1 MPMLQRLRCASI
13 AQVWRVPDD
22 FLPTVTRTVDSLG
35 VLCRNRRTV
44 PLSHHPTTL
53 TTLLV
58 TPPGATA
65 EALRSVLRSIPE
77 VEVIESVAGCL
88 SAAQAIRSLTPALV
102 VISDQIPAEEI
113 FALIQHPMRGDHAPG
128 IVVLSTS
135 HAREQR
141 FLDAGADAVVTPWD
155 AIERLQIVIHNAAM
169 HKAADF
175 VELQPTARRPS
186 PGEAAMGNLLA
197 GL

>member
-1 MPMLQRLRCASI
+1 
-13 AQVWRVPDD
+13 
-22 FLPTVTRTVDSLG
+22 
-35 VLCRNRRTV
+35 
-44 PLSHHPTTL
+44 
-53 TTLLV
+53 LLV

-102 VISDQIPAEEI
+102 VVSDQIPAEEI
-113 FALIQHPMRGDHAPG
+113 LALIQHPMRERHAPG

-141 FLDAGADAVVTPWD
+141 FLDAGAYAVVTPWD
-155 AIERLQIVIHNAAM
+155 SIERLQIVIHNAAM
-169 HKAADF
+169 HKAVDF
-175 VELQPTARRPS
+175 VEPEPTVRGPS
-186 PGEAAMGNLLA
+186 SGEAMLGSRLA
-197 GL
+197 GV

>member
-1 MPMLQRLRCASI
+1 M
-13 AQVWRVPDD
+13 
-22 FLPTVTRTVDSLG
+22 
-35 VLCRNRRTV
+35 
-44 PLSHHPTTL
+44 SHHPTTL

-102 VISDQIPAEEI
+102 VVSDQIPAEEI
-113 FALIQHPMRGDHAPG
+113 LALIQQPMRERHAPG

-141 FLDAGADAVVTPWD
+141 FLDAGAFAVVTPWD
-155 AIERLQIVIHNAAM
+155 SVGRLQVVIRDAAM
-169 HKAADF
+169 HKAVDS
-175 VELQPTARRPS
+175 VEPEPTVRGPS
-186 PGEAAMGNLLA
+186 PGEAMLGNLLA
-197 GL
+197 GV

>member
-1 MPMLQRLRCASI
+1 ML
-13 AQVWRVPDD
+13 
-22 FLPTVTRTVDSLG
+22 G
-35 VLCRNRRTV
+35 RNRRTV

-102 VISDQIPAEEI
+102 VVSDQIPAEEI
-113 FALIQHPMRGDHAPG
+113 LALIQQPMRERHALG

-141 FLDAGADAVVTPWD
+141 FLDAGAFPVVTPWD
-155 AIERLQIVIHNAAM
+155 SVGRLQVVIRDAAM
-169 HKAADF
+169 HRSSRF
-175 VELQPTARRPS
+175 CGARSHRPRPV
-186 PGEAAMGNLLA
+186 PG
-197 GL
+197 